1 MVNSIMIACS
11 ILGGHSTCNKDIL
24 LLNLNLI
31 PFKELKELK
40 EDKKKKNNNV
50 KEIKEKIISIK
61 NKFYKEPMKYF
72 MTNRKLN
79 IYRY

>member
-24 LLNLNLI
+24 LLNINLI
-31 PFKELKELK
+31 PFKELKEQT
-40 EDKKKKNNNV
+40 KNHNYK
-50 KEIKEKIISIK
+50 KEIKEKFNLIK

-79 IYRY
+79 KCHY

>member
-24 LLNLNLI
+24 LLNINLI
-31 PFKELKELK
+31 PFKELKEEVK
-40 EDKKKKNNNV
+40 EQTKNHNYK
-50 KEIKEKIISIK
+50 KEIKEKFNLIK

-79 IYRY
+79 KCHY